1 MARRQEAPAPRPSVY
16 HSLIDAERAALIQA
30 GRQPTRHDLTQALIE
45 ATGLSPR
52 EARRAVAHFIDDRGG
67 FVPSTTPATDARTG
81 WIDDLLDA
89 ERVRAN
95 RDDQPVTPKLLIR
108 AVRQAAD
115 LSPRAARAAVADYL
129 HRRGGR
135 TPRRGWGWLVALALL
150 VAALAA
156 TLAWLWPRA

>member
-1 MARRQEAPAPRPSVY
+1 MARRPDTSPTRPSVY
-16 HSLIDAERAALIQA
+16 HSLIDAERAALILA

-45 ATGLSPR
+45 ATGLPPR

-67 FVPSTTPATDARTG
+67 FVPTTTPATDARTG

-89 ERVRAN
+89 ERVRAT
-95 RDDQPVTPKLLIR
+95 RDDQPITPKLLLR

-115 LSPRAARAAVADYL
+115 LSPRAARLAVADYL

-135 TPRRGWGWLVALALL
+135 TPRRSWGWLIVIGLGVAL
-150 VAALAA
+150 VVS
-156 TLAWLWPRA
+156 AWWFLQV